1 MFSLGNEVIWIGG
14 LMCDV
19 IPVELG
25 RKGEWLW
32 SGRVLQG
39 PAYDGE
45 SEPLSLSQSIKA
57 CCLQTI
63 SSFAL

>member
-1 MFSLGNEVIWIGG
+1 
-14 LMCDV
+14 MCDV

-25 RKGEWLW
+25 REGEWLR

-45 SEPLSLSQSIKA
+45 AEPLSLSQSVKA
-57 CCLQTI
+57 CGLQTI